1 MRYHWFGW
9 GDGLWMVGSLLF
21 LILLVV
27 LIVWAVNGFARS
39 GRAGGTAGGASRDP
53 SRPTAEEILRERF
66 ARGEISQEEFEQAR
80 KVLGS

>member
-27 LIVWAVNGFARS
+27 LIIWAVNGFARG
-39 GRAGGTAGGASRDP
+39 GRAGGTTGGASRDP

-66 ARGEISQEEFEQAR
+66 ARGEITQEEFEQAR